1 MDDLDGMRIVEAL
14 LFVSPEPLTS
24 QRIAEVL
31 GCDKKEASRLARALG
46 ERYDEQGSAV
56 AVEEVAGGYQIRTRT
71 DLAPWVRKLLA
82 ARPSKLSRAALETL
96 AIVAYRQPVTR
107 TDIEKIRGVDSSGVL
122 QSLMDRKLAKIM
134 GRMDVPGR
142 PIIYG
147 TTRSFLELFGLSDL
161 SGLPTLKEFEEP
173 PGGHA
178 GLEGPKG
185 PMEALRGARGELQEA
200 ATNDSE
206 NSHAHA
212 EGAPEGE
219 RHEGKGSVGATPEA
233 TAEAPGDV
241 EPEDGGGLDADGG

>member
-1 MDDLDGMRIVEAL
+1 MDDLEGTRIVEAL
-14 LFVSPEPLTS
+14 LFVSPEPLAS

-31 GCDKKEASRLARALG
+31 GCDKKEAARLARALG

-56 AVEEVAGGYQIRTRT
+56 AVEEVAGGFQIRTRS

-122 QSLMDRKLAKIM
+122 QSLMDRKLVKIM

-161 SGLPTLKEFEEP
+161 SELPTLKEFEEP

-178 GLEGPKG
+178 RPEGSETG
-185 PMEALRGARGELQEA
+185 TGAG
-200 ATNDSE
+200 
-206 NSHAHA
+206 
-212 EGAPEGE
+212 GAEGE
-219 RHEGKGSVGATPEA
+219 RHEGAASGTA
-233 TAEAPGDV
+233 TAEGSRAAPNEA
-241 EPEDGGGLDADGG
+241 EPDDGLDADGG